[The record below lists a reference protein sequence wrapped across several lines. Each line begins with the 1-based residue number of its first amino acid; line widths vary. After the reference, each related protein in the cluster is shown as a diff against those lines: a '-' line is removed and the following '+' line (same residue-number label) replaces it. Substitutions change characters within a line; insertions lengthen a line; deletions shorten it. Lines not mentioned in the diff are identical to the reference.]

1 MSKNYIKKI
10 YSDFNEIIEKLEN
23 LNDLCDEYDAKD
35 FSDSE
40 DFSYTDKI
48 KLEDLIIKM
57 KIDKSEIEV
66 LLWNIGSL
74 IGNIDSISEDK
85 DNVFKQYIETMKRL
99 PFVNVDNIK
108 DNSYE
113 EDATEFENMEYNP
126 NNIGVADVSNFYMDE
141 ENDDIINNNF
151 EMSDEDIDKL
161 KEYEMSEMD
170 EEEVRN
176 FIESLNL
183 QRKDIEG
190 SSSNE

>member
-1 MSKNYIKKI
+1 
-10 YSDFNEIIEKLEN
+10 
-23 LNDLCDEYDAKD
+23 
-35 FSDSE
+35 
-40 DFSYTDKI
+40 
-48 KLEDLIIKM
+48 
-57 KIDKSEIEV
+57 
-66 LLWNIGSL
+66 
-74 IGNIDSISEDK
+74 
-85 DNVFKQYIETMKRL
+85 MKRL

-113 EDATEFENMEYNP
+113 EDTTEFENMEYNP
-126 NNIGVADVSNFYMDE
+126 NNIGVTDVSNFYMDE
-141 ENDDIINNNF
+141 DNDDIINNNF
-151 EMSDEDIDKL
+151 EMTDDDINKL

>member
-23 LNDLCDEYDAKD
+23 LNDLCDEYNAKD

-40 DFSYTDKI
+40 DFSYTDKT
-48 KLEDLIIKM
+48 KLEELIIKM

-66 LLWNIGSL
+66 LLWNIGNL

-99 PFVNVDNIK
+99 PFINIDNK
-108 DNSYE
+108 NNSYE

-126 NNIGVADVSNFYMDE
+126 DNIGVANVSNFYMDE
-141 ENDDIINNNF
+141 DNDDIINNNF
-151 EMSDEDIDKL
+151 EMTDDDINKL